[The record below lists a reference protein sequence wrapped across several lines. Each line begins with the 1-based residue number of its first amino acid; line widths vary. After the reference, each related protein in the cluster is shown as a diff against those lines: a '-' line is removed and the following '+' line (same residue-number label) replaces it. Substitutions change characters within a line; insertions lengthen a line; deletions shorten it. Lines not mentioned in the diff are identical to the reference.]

1 MVGIDVVVGGLE
13 VVMELLEVVNNGGVV
28 VNGVVFSACMVGGV
42 MFSEVVVNVVVV
54 GEVLVGGVLEVVLG
68 KLEVVNNGRVWFG
81 GVCVGGVVVC

>member
-13 VVMELLEVVNNGGVV
+13 VAMESLEVVNNGGVV
-28 VNGVVFSACMVGGV
+28 VNGVVVVGVVFSACMVGGV

-54 GEVLVGGVLEVVLG
+54 GEVLVGGVLVGGVLEVVLG

-81 GVCVGGVVVC
+81 